1 MNSSGA
7 GSGDELPLVSPK
19 AGDESVA
26 AAARPR
32 LGRRFSRL
40 WGTFF
45 VASAGDGFAYGAVPL
60 LAVFVNPHPLAVAA
74 VVAADRVPWLLA
86 ALPAGSFSDRYDRGI
101 VMAVSNAMRAL
112 AFGALA
118 VLVLTRTIDLGLLI
132 AVVLVNGG
140 GRAVYYS
147 AVQAAV
153 PDIVPVAGLDRANG
167 FLTGTEAGAEHL
179 GGPIVGSAT
188 FAVAR
193 SIPFFGD
200 LIALALASIPVGRLH
215 PPVAKS
221 AQLRGSVTEG
231 VRRLFADR
239 RLRLLLGLVAGL
251 AGLQGLVSGILVLVA
266 RHDWGVSAG
275 FYGVFVAAGAAGNLP
290 GALLADKIV
299 TRLGSVFSLILA
311 AGVAGIGYLL
321 MALSH
326 TWLPAGLAFALT
338 GFAVGTG
345 TVVSITLRQRL
356 APPELMGR
364 IGAAWRGIVWGA
376 APVGSLVAGGLAVLG
391 GLRLPLI
398 VAGAAQIAL
407 ALLLAPPLL
416 SVLGRRGEAVTAE
429 AVGV

>member
-1 MNSSGA
+1 LNSSGA
-7 GSGDELPLVSPK
+7 GSGDKPPLITP
-19 AGDESVA
+19 AIQDEGA
-26 AAARPR
+26 AATRPR
-32 LGRRFSRL
+32 LGRTFGRL
-40 WGTFF
+40 WATFL

-74 VVAADRVPWLLA
+74 VVAADRLPWLLV
-86 ALPAGSFSDRYDRGI
+86 ALPAGSFSDRYDRGL
-101 VMAVSNAMRAL
+101 VMAVSNALRAL
-112 AFGALA
+112 AFGLLAL
-118 VLVLTRTIDLGLLI
+118 LVLAHLIDLGLLI
-132 AVVLVNGG
+132 AVVLVNAA

-147 AVQAAV
+147 AVQAVV
-153 PDIVPVAGLDRANG
+153 PEIVPVSGLDRANG

-193 SIPFFGD
+193 SIPFLGD
-200 LIALALASIPVGRLH
+200 FIALGLAAIPVGRH
-215 PPVAKS
+215 HAPVPRPP
-221 AQLRGSVTEG
+221 LRGSVTEG

-239 RLRLLLGLVAGL
+239 RLRLLLFLVAGL

-266 RHDWGVSAG
+266 RHDWGVSTG

-290 GALLADKIV
+290 GALLADRIV
-299 TRLGSVFSLILA
+299 TRFGSVVSLVIA
-311 AGVAGIGYLL
+311 AGVAGAGYLL

-326 TWLPAGLAFALT
+326 SWLPAGLAFALT

-398 VAGAAQIAL
+398 VAGLAQIAL
-407 ALLLAPPLL
+407 ALVLAPPLL
-416 SVLGRRGEAVTAE
+416 SVLGRRGEAIKSEPA
-429 AVGV
+429 GL